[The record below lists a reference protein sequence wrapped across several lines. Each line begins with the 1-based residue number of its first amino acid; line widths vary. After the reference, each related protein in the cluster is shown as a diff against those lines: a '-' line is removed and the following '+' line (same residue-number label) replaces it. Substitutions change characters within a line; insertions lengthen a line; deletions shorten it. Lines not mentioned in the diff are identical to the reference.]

1 MFAYISFGKNESIKK
16 KKKIAFFLTKMVF
29 NEFFSKNRQFRS
41 IEVRMY
47 IVTGMRGRYGAPM
60 GKVWEPAMSAA
71 VVKGRCETYKVDG
84 RGRANR
90 VCGRGSLRVWRRNL
104 VALCGARRS
113 KVVVLRFTW
122 QDFAFSRSHTRPKTF
137 PLNRINFF
145 AAARKLQPYLKVM
158 HRQAIDDNGYTA
170 TAS

>member
-1 MFAYISFGKNESIKK
+1 MLCLHIFRSVKK
-16 KKKIAFFLTKMVF
+16 SLSKKKIAFFLTKMVF
-29 NEFFSKNRQFRS
+29 NEFFFQRFRW
-41 IEVRMY
+41 IEFLMY

-60 GKVWEPAMSAA
+60 GKVWEPAMAAA

-84 RGRANR
+84 RGRTNR

-113 KVVVLRFTW
+113 KVVVLGFTW

-158 HRQAIDDNGYTA
+158 HRQAIDDNDA
-170 TAS
+170 F